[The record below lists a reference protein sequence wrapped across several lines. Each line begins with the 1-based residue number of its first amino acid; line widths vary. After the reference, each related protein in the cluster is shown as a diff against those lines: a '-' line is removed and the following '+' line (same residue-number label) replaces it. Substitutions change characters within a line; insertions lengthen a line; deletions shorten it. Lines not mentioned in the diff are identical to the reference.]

1 MSVPRIP
8 SSVPSLWP
16 VALTYLVLSAAAVYR
31 YQAWPSVIPS
41 ADAMSYVEH
50 GLAFRQFGLLSNF
63 GTVRTYG
70 YPLLIYLYSF
80 IAGFK
85 PPTIALVAGAIQLTL
100 AASGSALVENDR
112 VVLCS
117 ADHSRHIVLLIQDDH
132 FLAVKIVF

>member
-50 GLAFRQFGLLSNF
+50 GLAFRQLH
-63 GTVRTYG
+63 
-70 YPLLIYLYSF
+70 
-80 IAGFK
+80 
-85 PPTIALVAGAIQLTL
+85 
-100 AASGSALVENDR
+100 
-112 VVLCS
+112 CS
-117 ADHSRHIVLLIQDDH
+117 RGRSSS
-132 FLAVKIVF
+132 